1 MLIIKKLLPQ
11 GEGLAPALIKRAG
24 VLSLPLAHRQHHEAN
39 LSNGEGL
46 ELGLRLAPGSMLRG
60 GDVLVAEDGSLM
72 RVEAAPEHLLVVRP
86 NAASG
91 QLSDLMRLAHQLG
104 EMHVHM
110 QAHTD
115 CLRVSGDAEL
125 AQWLERQGF
134 ALTPEFAPF
143 DPPAL
148 LSQMPEVAAHQ
159 HGHAEHV
166 HGPDCNH
173 DHHDHA
179 THEHEH
185 AGHVHGPDCKH
196 EH

>member
-11 GEGLAPALIKRAG
+11 GVGLAPALIKRAG

-86 NAASG
+86 NAANG
-91 QLSDLMRLAHQLG
+91 QLSDLLRLAHQLG

-110 QAHTD
+110 QAHAD

-134 ALTPEFAPF
+134 ALTPELAPF

-148 LSQMPEVAAHQ
+148 LSQTPEVAAHQ
-159 HGHAEHV
+159 HAHGGHV
-166 HGPDCNH
+166 HGPGCN
-173 DHHDHA
+173 
-179 THEHEH
+179 HEHEH
-185 AGHVHGPDCKH
+185 AGHVHGPGCKH
-196 EH
+196 